1 MRSRSSRGRQI
12 STSPNRVST
21 VAVRLARSG
30 RRPGRPA
37 LAKARVDFAA
47 PRHGKCRG
55 GCEQRGAACL
65 RVGQTA
71 VHHSPCQQVEVVLR
85 HTSLPRVLGRPFG
98 VNISLA
104 IVHHRL
110 PLRRRG
116 SPSPPVPVP
125 PWPAPPSLANA
136 AIRARITDDP
146 DDGWLSVRVG
156 STHRRQPDLSLRRR
170 GPRQALVVASTAI
183 PRLRRGRHR
192 MDGNAVGIALLDR
205 TKPCPCEGGGRGGAA
220 RWRGTCSR
228 WCPPDQGRGQA

>member
-1 MRSRSSRGRQI
+1 MSGPAHRAGGRFPPRQTVFPPWLYAWRDRADAPAGLPLRRRGSILRLPATGNAAADAN
-12 STSPNRVST
+12 S
-21 VAVRLARSG
+21 VAPPASG
-30 RRPGRPA
+30 
-37 LAKARVDFAA
+37 LAKRRST
-47 PRHGKCRG
+47 PR
-55 GCEQRGAACL
+55 L
-65 RVGQTA
+65 RKGR
-71 VHHSPCQQVEVVLR
+71 HSPCQQVVLR

-116 SPSPPVPVP
+116 SPSQPVPVP

-156 STHRRQPDLSLRRR
+156 STHRRQPDLSLLRR

-205 TKPCPCEGGGRGGAA
+205 TKACPCEGGGRGGAA
-220 RWRGTCSR
+220 RWRGT
-228 WCPPDQGRGQA
+228 